1 MHYRNARRLSASIS
15 VPPGY
20 VLKNMMLGQRWLNG
34 DERFYAAINVDTL
47 LIHGNEDR
55 LIALN
60 DTQLMYEVLHT
71 RVVNIAIQV
80 SLSLVSAILLE
91 YRRKYRRYFLHEVSH
106 AVSPILFSQIF
117 RYWAAILINNG
128 FSMLLRLRLNS
139 VRMSSVKAPLSEPTT
154 LLLRLYSDWC
164 LADYCR

>member
-117 RYWAAILINNG
+117 RY
-128 FSMLLRLRLNS
+128 
-139 VRMSSVKAPLSEPTT
+139 
-154 LLLRLYSDWC
+154 
-164 LADYCR
+164 